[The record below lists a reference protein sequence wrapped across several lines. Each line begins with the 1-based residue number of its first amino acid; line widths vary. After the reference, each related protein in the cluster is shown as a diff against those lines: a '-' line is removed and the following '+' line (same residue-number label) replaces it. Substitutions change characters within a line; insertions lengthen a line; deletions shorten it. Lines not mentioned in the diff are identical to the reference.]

1 MEIGI
6 PKEKGAQEHRVAL
19 TPSGVKTLVQS
30 GARIVVESGAGHD
43 AGYADGDYQS
53 AGATTVY
60 NRAEVFGR
68 SELVVCIQPPGKVAR
83 EYLRPGHVVVANW
96 ALPAARP
103 EDFNWLREREITAIG
118 LEVIENEEGQA
129 PVRMC
134 MSEIAGRL
142 ALTVGPGLLLNE
154 FGGRGILFSGS
165 PGVPPASMV
174 IIGAGVLGRAAAATA
189 LGLGAHVIL
198 LDRSVEHL
206 RYACTHV
213 GQSVP
218 TMLATKPN
226 IEKALSF
233 ADLVLVAAAQQG
245 ERAPLLI
252 TREMLKLM
260 RPRSV
265 IMDLSIDMGG
275 CCETSRPTYFPNP
288 TYEVDGIVHFC
299 VPNLPSVAARS
310 ATLALPNA
318 LLPLLLEIVEKGFE
332 RAFAENRGLC
342 RGTYLL
348 RGACCKESLARM
360 FGVPFAP
367 PPCLAG

>member
-19 TPSGVKTLVQS
+19 TPSGVKALVQS
-30 GARIVVESGAGHD
+30 GARIVVERGAGND
-43 AGYADGDYQS
+43 AGFTDEDFQA

-60 NRAEVFGR
+60 SRAEVFGR
-68 SELVVCIQPPGKVAR
+68 SDMVVCIQPPGPHATDF
-83 EYLRPGHVVVANW
+83 LRPGHVVVANW
-96 ALPAARP
+96 ALPAAHP
-103 EDFNWLREREITAIG
+103 EDFKRLQEKEVTAVG
-118 LEVIENEEGQA
+118 LEVIENDEGQA

-134 MSEIAGRL
+134 MAEIAGTL
-142 ALTVGPGLLLNE
+142 ALTIGPGLLLNE
-154 FGGRGILFSGS
+154 FGGRGILFSGA

-189 LGLGAHVIL
+189 LGLGAHVVL

-206 RYACTHV
+206 RYACNHL

-226 IEKALSF
+226 IEKVLAF
-233 ADLVLVAAAQQG
+233 ADLVLLAAAKQG

-252 TREMLKLM
+252 TKDMLKLM

-275 CCETSRPTYFPNP
+275 CCETSRPTYFPTP
-288 TYEVDGIVHFC
+288 TYEVSGIIHFC

-310 ATLALPNA
+310 STLALTNA
-318 LLPLLLEIVEKGFE
+318 LMPALQEIVEKGFDD
-332 RAFAENRGLC
+332 AFAENRGLC

-348 RGACCKESLARM
+348 RGVCCKESLARM
-360 FGVPFAP
+360 FGVPCAA
-367 PPCLAG
+367 PPCLAS